1 MKNISLT
8 YDGEFPNLC
17 SGTLTVYIGK
27 DSWVFPKYALRSG
40 GNVWFDDDWSEHVE
54 DGEWSISEWPQ
65 GFPEEWKKQV
75 VDLVNSEIPH
85 GCCGGC
91 V

>member
-1 MKNISLT
+1 MIKIE

-17 SGTLTVYIGK
+17 SGHLKVCVDGK
-27 DSWVFPKYALRSG
+27 MYDFGRYALSSG
-40 GNVWFDDDWSEHVE
+40 GNVWFDDKWDEHVE
-54 DGEWSISEWPQ
+54 SGDWVLNKDEIPEN
-65 GFPEEWKKQV
+65 FPKELLPELLEKI
-75 VDLVNSEIPH
+75 NSEIPH